1 MQICIGETMP
11 TELISLLGGG
21 VTGFLFR
28 FWAQRAQDQK
38 EMFQRL
44 IEANRQTTENQD
56 KAVQRVPIDL
66 GKGVR
71 QLIVLAC
78 LFAVVAAPFV
88 LPFFGIPT
96 FAEYTQKQPESF
108 FGLIPETSR
117 KYFVEIP
124 GYLFAEENRQ
134 VLLAV
139 VGFYFGSA
147 AGGNKS

>member
-1 MQICIGETMP
+1 MP
-11 TELISLLGGG
+11 TELLSLLGGG

-28 FWAQRAQDQK
+28 YWAQRAQDQK
-38 EMFQRL
+38 EMFERV
-44 IEANRQTTENQD
+44 IAVNKQTTDNQD
-56 KAVQRVPIDL
+56 KAAQRVPIDV
-66 GKGVR
+66 GRGVR

-88 LPFFGIPT
+88 LPFFGIST
-96 FAEYTQKQPESF
+96 FAEFTQKQPEGL
-108 FGLIPETSR
+108 FGLIPETTK

-134 VLLAV
+134 VLLSV

>member
-1 MQICIGETMP
+1 MP

-28 FWAQRAQDQK
+28 YWAQQAQDRK
-38 EMFQRL
+38 EMF
-44 IEANRQTTENQD
+44 EMAMGANKQTTDNQD
-56 KAVQRVPIDL
+56 KAVQRVPLDM
-66 GKGVR
+66 GKNVR
-71 QLIVLAC
+71 RIIVLAC

-88 LPFFGIPT
+88 LPFFGIST
-96 FAEYTQKQPESF
+96 FAEFTQKQPESF
-108 FGLIPETSR
+108 FGLIPETT
-117 KYFVEIP
+117 KNYFVEIP

-139 VGFYFGSA
+139 VGFYFGTA

>member
-1 MQICIGETMP
+1 MP
-11 TELISLLGGG
+11 TELLSLLGGG

-28 FWAQRAQDQK
+28 YWAQRAQDQK
-38 EMFQRL
+38 EMFERV
-44 IEANRQTTENQD
+44 IAANKQTTDNQD
-56 KAVQRVPIDL
+56 KAAQRVPIDV
-66 GKGVR
+66 GRGVR

-88 LPFFGIPT
+88 LPFFGIST
-96 FAEYTQKQPESF
+96 FAEFTQKQPEGL
-108 FGLIPETSR
+108 FGLIPETTK

-134 VLLAV
+134 VLLSV

>member
-1 MQICIGETMP
+1 MP

-21 VTGFLFR
+21 ITGFLFR
-28 FWAQRAQDQK
+28 YWAQQSQDRK
-38 EMFQRL
+38 EMF
-44 IEANRQTTENQD
+44 EMAMGANKQTTDNQEAAA
-56 KAVQRVPIDL
+56 KRVPIDV

-88 LPFFGIPT
+88 LPFFGIST
-96 FAEYTQKQPESF
+96 FAEFTQTQPSGF
-108 FGLIPETSR
+108 FGMIPETTK

-139 VGFYFGSA
+139 VGFYFGTA

>member
-1 MQICIGETMP
+1 MP

-147 AGGNKS
+147 SGGNKS

>member
-1 MQICIGETMP
+1 MP

-28 FWAQRAQDQK
+28 YLAQRSQDQK
-38 EMFQRL
+38 EMFERL
-44 IEANRQTTENQD
+44 LKANAQTTENQD
-56 KAVQRVPIDL
+56 KAVQRVPLDV

-71 QLIVLAC
+71 QLIVLSC

-96 FAEYTQKQPESF
+96 FAEFTQKQPESF
-108 FGLIPETSR
+108 FGLVPETTR

>member
-1 MQICIGETMP
+1 MTP
-11 TELISLLGGG
+11 ELLSLIGGG
-21 VTGFLFR
+21 VTGFIFKY
-28 FWAQRAQDQK
+28 WAQRAQDQK
-38 EMFQRL
+38 EMFERL
-44 IEANRQTTENQD
+44 IKANQQTTDNQD
-56 KAVQRVPIDL
+56 KAAQRVPLDV
-66 GKGVR
+66 GKNVR
-71 QLIVLAC
+71 RLIVLTC

-96 FAEYTQKQPESF
+96 FAEFTQNQPEGL
-108 FGLIPETSR
+108 FGIIPQTTK

-147 AGGNKS
+147 AGSNKT

>member
-1 MQICIGETMP
+1 MP

-21 VTGFLFR
+21 ITGFFFR
-28 FWAQRAQDQK
+28 YWAQRAQDQK
-38 EMFQRL
+38 ELFERML
-44 IEANRQTTENQD
+44 TINKQTTENQD
-56 KAVQRVPIDL
+56 KAVQRVPIDM
-66 GKGVR
+66 GKNVR
-71 QLIVLAC
+71 RIIVLAC

-88 LPFFGIPT
+88 LPFFGIST
-96 FAEYTQKQPESF
+96 FAEITQKQPESF
-108 FGLIPETSR
+108 FGLFPETTR

-139 VGFYFGSA
+139 VGFYFGTA

>member
-1 MQICIGETMP
+1 MP

-28 FWAQRAQDQK
+28 YWAQQAQDRK
-38 EMFQRL
+38 EMF
-44 IEANRQTTENQD
+44 EMGMGANKQTTDNQD
-56 KAVQRVPIDL
+56 KAVQRVPIDV

-88 LPFFGIPT
+88 LPFFGIST
-96 FAEYTQKQPESF
+96 FAEFTQQQPSGF
-108 FGLIPETSR
+108 FGLIPETTK

-139 VGFYFGSA
+139 VGFYFGTA

>member
-1 MQICIGETMP
+1 MP
-11 TELISLLGGG
+11 TELLSLLGGG
-21 VTGFLFR
+21 VTRFLFR
-28 FWAQRAQDQK
+28 YWAQRAQDQK
-38 EMFQRL
+38 EMFERV
-44 IEANRQTTENQD
+44 IAANKQTTDNQD
-56 KAVQRVPIDL
+56 KAAQRVPIDV
-66 GKGVR
+66 GRGVR

-88 LPFFGIPT
+88 LPFFGIST
-96 FAEYTQKQPESF
+96 FAEFTQKQPEGL
-108 FGLIPETSR
+108 FGLIPETTK

-134 VLLAV
+134 VLLSV